1 MSDQRIA
8 TVRPFKLSER
18 DLRPGCQ
25 EIEVQGELDL
35 AVSDQLRDSLDR
47 AAEDHG
53 EILID
58 LEDCEFIDSTGIA
71 AIVRADQEMS
81 ERGGR
86 LALFA
91 PSGQVLRLLSLIGLT
106 NGGLVFD
113 SLDEALAAGL

>member
-1 MSDQRIA
+1 M
-8 TVRPFKLSER
+8 RPFELSER

-25 EIEVQGELDL
+25 EIEVHGELDL
-35 AVSDQLRDSLDR
+35 AVSDQLRDLLDR
-47 AAEDHG
+47 AVAEHA

-71 AIVRADQEMS
+71 AIVRADHEMS

-86 LALFA
+86 IALCA

-106 NGGLVFD
+106 GGELVYE
-113 SLDEALAAGL
+113 SLDEALAARP